1 MLHGH
6 VDPLA
11 VLPVGPSVVTQQH
24 HTVSTPEPSENT
36 SALCSSP
43 RSQQRPWNLDRN
55 WAFRMKSLESG
66 PNPGLQDVSMNRTPP
81 SPKQATEGDALIPC
95 PPAPSVT
102 HGWSRPGS
110 LRSGARQRFPVLA
123 GESGGW
129 CGARGGAPRGGLE
142 PREAGGCE
150 ETAAS
155 GVTLVRGR
163 RAATSEPVVSAA
175 LHLSWQRLGQTLM
188 RESEAISG
196 LQTEGTRA
204 GSLTGLWP
212 ASSSGHAAFPGHG
225 CRHGG
230 PAAAPLSCSRRHLP
244 RSLRPHCPHPV
255 RGPHRVRPSPASF
268 PRRLPLCCPL
278 SHEPLRGVQSLAHHR
293 SPSTPTGVQPKLR
306 ARPVGLLTYG

>member
-1 MLHGH
+1 M
-6 VDPLA
+6 
-11 VLPVGPSVVTQQH
+11 TQQH

-142 PREAGGCE
+142 PREAGGCK

-155 GVTLVRGR
+155 GVTLVR
-163 RAATSEPVVSAA
+163 RATRGDLRACGFCSFAPQLAA
-175 LHLSWQRLGQTLM
+175 
-188 RESEAISG
+188 SG
-196 LQTEGTRA
+196 LDPDARVRGHQRPSDRGDSGGLTHRA
-204 GSLTGLWP
+204 LACLQLGARSVSGPRVRARRPHSGASKLQQKAP
-212 ASSSGHAAFPGHG
+212 PAQSASSLSAPCPGSPQG
-225 CRHGG
+225 
-230 PAAAPLSCSRRHLP
+230 APLSRLLP
-244 RSLRPHCPHPV
+244 KASSPLLSLVP
-255 RGPHRVRPSPASF
+255 
-268 PRRLPLCCPL
+268 
-278 SHEPLRGVQSLAHHR
+278 
-293 SPSTPTGVQPKLR
+293 
-306 ARPVGLLTYG
+306 